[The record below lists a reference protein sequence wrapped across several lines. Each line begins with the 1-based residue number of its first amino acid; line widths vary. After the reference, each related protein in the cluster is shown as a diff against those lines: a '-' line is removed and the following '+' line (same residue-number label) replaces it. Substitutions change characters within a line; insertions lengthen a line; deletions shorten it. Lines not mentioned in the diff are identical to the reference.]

1 MRWWNQWSRSLD
13 GWVERRRRF
22 QKTSARTAQ
31 LAGQET
37 LARAGASIPAKG
49 LNERSSLGTPVSG
62 TASPEASDGG
72 RT

>member
-1 MRWWNQWSRSLD
+1 MRWWNQWSRRVD

-22 QKTSARTAQ
+22 HKMSAGPAQ

-37 LARAGASIPAKG
+37 LPHAGASIPVKG
-49 LNERSSLGTPVSG
+49 LNERSSLGTPLSG
-62 TASPEASDGG
+62 TASPELSDGG